1 MGDDDDGDA
10 ERFVDLL
17 EQRENGAR
25 GGRVEGARGLIAQQ
39 DFRIGRKR
47 TRDRDTLLL
56 AAGKLCRVAVH
67 EHPDLYDPGD
77 SADGF
82 IDLLFCE
89 FSLLGEDFSAG
100 YDRIF
105 VIQGLSFC
113 FIGFSDP
120 VQFLFQ
126 LLRLRL
132 RSRIRIRCIL
142 DPVSVEDFCCID
154 RENERVDK
162 LQIYLIRVEFSALIA
177 ALFHELF
184 DLLSAL

>member
-1 MGDDDDGDA
+1 MESLQLVSHLKTGLRIQVG
-10 ERFVDLL
+10 
-17 EQRENGAR
+17 QRLIHEEHGRLR
-25 GGRVEGARGLIAQQ
+25 G
-39 DFRIGRKR
+39 KR
-47 TRDRDTLLL
+47 SRDRDTLLL

-67 EHPDLYDPGD
+67 EHPDLSIRGD

-120 VQFLFQ
+120 VQFLF
-126 LLRLRL
+126 
-132 RSRIRIRCIL
+132 S
-142 DPVSVEDFCCID
+142 S
-154 RENERVDK
+154 
-162 LQIYLIRVEFSALIA
+162 SAFAFA
-177 ALFHELF
+177 AASG
-184 DLLSAL
+184 SAASWIPYP